1 VNADGL
7 LRAGAADD
15 VAAGPVVAVAGEGAA
30 AGVASGAAGA
40 CCPVQPASA
49 RTAATRHVRLAPAA
63 LDRGVV
69 EDRGNMLGILAQW
82 HVG

>member
-1 VNADGL
+1 
-7 LRAGAADD
+7 
-15 VAAGPVVAVAGEGAA
+15 VAGEGAA
-30 AGVASGAAGA
+30 AGVVAAGPA
-40 CCPVQPASA
+40 GGCCPVQPAST

-82 HVG
+82 HVR